1 MSFGNAN
8 YKLRNARLL
17 LNMLKTALTHFLI
30 KSVLPDFP
38 MHVKRELV

>member
-17 LNMLKTALTHFLI
+17 LKTALTHFLI
-30 KSVLPDFP
+30 KIVLPDFP
-38 MHVKRELV
+38 MHVKREPVQIA

>member
-17 LNMLKTALTHFLI
+17 LKTALTHFLI
-30 KSVLPDFP
+30 KCIAGFPDAC
-38 MHVKRELV
+38 